1 MLSVIFKMSHLLVL
15 SKTILYIYKKKS
27 IFGIHDPTGVGY
39 LFQLRVGLCSL
50 SYHKKHH
57 NFVDTPSNE
66 CQCNF
71 VIEDANHFLFFCL
84 FYETQRATLVTCV
97 NGILQ
102 KYNLDDL
109 GNQSNL
115 YLYGHRD
122 TFRLKLFPFY
132 PPPPLPPPT

>member
-1 MLSVIFKMSHLLVL
+1 MNVSVILV
-15 SKTILYIYKKKS
+15 
-27 IFGIHDPTGVGY
+27 
-39 LFQLRVGLCSL
+39 
-50 SYHKKHH
+50 
-57 NFVDTPSNE
+57 
-66 CQCNF
+66 
-71 VIEDANHFLFFCL
+71 FFCH

-122 TFRLKLFPFY
+122 INLIDNRKILLSTIKYIKETRRF
-132 PPPPLPPPT
+132 TT